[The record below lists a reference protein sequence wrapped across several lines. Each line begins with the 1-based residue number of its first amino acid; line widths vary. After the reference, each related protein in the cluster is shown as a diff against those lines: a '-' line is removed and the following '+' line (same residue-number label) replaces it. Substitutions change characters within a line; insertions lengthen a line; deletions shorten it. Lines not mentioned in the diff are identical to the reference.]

1 MKENERQGTA
11 PKKVGYLKY
20 LRLHREEVKP
30 TDDMLY
36 RLDDELAFMKKYQ
49 PSGLLYFLI
58 RLPHWLSKRID
69 RYKIEHL
76 KLGKQK

>member
-1 MKENERQGTA
+1 MKENERQGTV

-36 RLDDELAFMKKYQ
+36 RLDDELAFMKKISAERAFVFFNSPAAFHLQ
-49 PSGLLYFLI
+49 PY
-58 RLPHWLSKRID
+58 RQ
-69 RYKIEHL
+69 E
-76 KLGKQK
+76 